1 VTALQLRLLNGV
13 SRIACIACA
22 SASLTAFAAPQP
34 APDTTVFARV
44 GDATITRQD
53 YELAVAAAVRSKF
66 YHGKAPEAEVL
77 KLRREVG
84 ERLVDNVVLRKEA
97 QRRGIAPD
105 AAAVKKQL
113 DAQEA
118 RYRGNPQWQARRD
131 EIVPALTRRLEE
143 ESVLAQLEAS
153 VRDVPAPG
161 AKEVEAYYAAN
172 KDKFTEPEQ
181 VKVSLILLKV
191 DPSSPKAKWEA
202 ARDEAAKIVAKA
214 RAKADFAQLARKHS
228 ADESAARGGEL
239 GYLHRGMLPEAA
251 QDALDRVKP
260 VAVTDPV
267 VLLEGVALFRLED
280 RKSPK
285 LQSFAEARE
294 RASALLRR
302 EQSEAA
308 WRGLIAKLRKEMPA
322 KVDEA
327 AYANVVTATG
337 PGRPVGR

>member
-1 VTALQLRLLNGV
+1 MTALQARLWTSI
-13 SRIACIACA
+13 SRIACVACA
-22 SASLTAFAAPQP
+22 SASLAAFAAPQP
-34 APDTTVFARV
+34 VADATAFARV
-44 GDATITRQD
+44 GEVTITRQD
-53 YELAVAAAVRSKF
+53 YELAVASAVRSKF

-84 ERLVDNVVLRKEA
+84 EKLIDNVVLRKEA
-97 QRRGIAPD
+97 QRRRIAPD

-118 RYRGNPQWQARRD
+118 RYRGNPQWQVRRE
-131 EIVPALTRRLEE
+131 EIVPALTRKLEE

-202 ARDEAAKIVAKA
+202 AREEAAKLVAKA
-214 RAKADFAQLARKHS
+214 RGKADFAQLARKHS

-239 GYLHRGMLPEAA
+239 GYLHRGMLPEAV

-260 VAVTDPV
+260 VAVADPV
-267 VLLEGVALFRLED
+267 VLLEGVAVFRLED
-280 RKSPK
+280 RKAPK

-294 RASALLRR
+294 RATALLRR
-302 EQSEAA
+302 EQGEAA
-308 WRGLIAKLRKEMPA
+308 WRSLVAKLRKETPPTI
-322 KVDEA
+322 DESV
-327 AYANVVTATG
+327 YASVAG
-337 PGRPVGR
+337 PGRAAGR